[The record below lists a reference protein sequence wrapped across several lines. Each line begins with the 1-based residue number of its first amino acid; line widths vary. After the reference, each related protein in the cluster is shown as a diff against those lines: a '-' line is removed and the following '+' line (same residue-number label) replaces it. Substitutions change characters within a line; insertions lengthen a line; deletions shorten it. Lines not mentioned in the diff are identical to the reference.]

1 MPAEKIT
8 VHLWSG
14 LRRLCGGADT
24 VTVEAA
30 TVGQMYDALVAAH
43 PGLDPVLKAGVSV
56 VIDGEVT
63 AGGRNL
69 PLSAA
74 QEIYLIQRIKG
85 G

>member
-1 MPAEKIT
+1 MAEAVT

-14 LRRLCGGADT
+14 LRRLVGGADA
-24 VTVEAA
+24 VTVQAA
-30 TVGQMYDALVAAH
+30 TVGQMYDALIAAH
-43 PGLDPVLKAGVSV
+43 PGLEPFIKAGVSV

-69 PLSAA
+69 PVRAG
-74 QEIYLIQRIKG
+74 QEIYLIQRVKG

>member
-1 MPAEKIT
+1 MIK

-14 LRRLCGGADT
+14 LRRLAGGAEA
-24 VTVEAA
+24 VTVQAA
-30 TVGQMYDALVAAH
+30 TVGQMFDAMIAAH
-43 PGLDPVLKAGVSV
+43 PGLEPFIKAGVSV

-69 PLSAA
+69 AVKPEN
-74 QEIYLIQRIKG
+74 EIYLIQRVKG